1 MSYEQEAFNSMTT
14 DGWRWRAPELMSGP
28 ALERVTKAS
37 DVYAFA
43 MTVIE
48 VCFYHLSHK
57 RSDAKKLSQ
66 ITSGQVPFSHIRN
79 DASVVYA
86 VVSGGRPKRQ
96 HCPQVNDDIWAIL
109 EKCWDADP
117 DKRPSIGI
125 LLRFIESQAAT
136 FPSPQRSRLASIR
149 L

>member
-48 VCFYHLSHK
+48 VCFYHLPHK
-57 RSDAKKLSQ
+57 RSDAKK
-66 ITSGQVPFSHIRN
+66 TF
-79 DASVVYA
+79 
-86 VVSGGRPKRQ
+86 
-96 HCPQVNDDIWAIL
+96 
-109 EKCWDADP
+109 ADHHRT
-117 DKRPSIGI
+117 DT
-125 LLRFIESQAAT
+125 LLAHPE
-136 FPSPQRSRLASIR
+136 
-149 L
+149 